1 MGLEKTRLALLY
13 ISSAH
18 LVHPDPCKQNLGL
31 RICGYVGCSQKKNYA
46 NTNTT
51 QKHAQHAHTHAACST
66 KYSPTY
72 FFFGAAAFHALHIS
86 CAIFCLAATFQVV
99 KRLLRPAAAASLWH
113 CVNSRMPRM
122 TGTLAPRSAAV

>member
-51 QKHAQHAHTHAACST
+51 QKHAQHAHTRSYHAKHDTHMCVCVRERVSMCVRVCVCAC
-66 KYSPTY
+66 KY
-72 FFFGAAAFHALHIS
+72 L
-86 CAIFCLAATFQVV
+86 
-99 KRLLRPAAAASLWH
+99 
-113 CVNSRMPRM
+113 CVCE
-122 TGTLAPRSAAV
+122 